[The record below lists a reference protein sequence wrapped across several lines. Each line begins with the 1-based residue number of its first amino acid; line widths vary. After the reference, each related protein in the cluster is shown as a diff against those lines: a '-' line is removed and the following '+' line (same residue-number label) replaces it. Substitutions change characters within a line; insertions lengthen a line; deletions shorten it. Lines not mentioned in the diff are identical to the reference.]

1 MYKTSTLKFIHIM
14 IPAVSPKKTS
24 ERKREL
30 YKEAQA
36 YKNAIDGQVND
47 IKTETLRISK
57 SAVII
62 GGVLAGVYLLVR
74 WFSSDD
80 DEVQPITTIALNNE
94 HQNTPILMRSEIAS
108 EDSWLVKSIKGYIL
122 TFLVSIAKEKIMEA
136 MSLMKGEPSAQE
148 VS

>member
-1 MYKTSTLKFIHIM
+1 M

-57 SAVII
+57 SAVVI
-62 GGVLAGVYLLVR
+62 GGVLAGVYLLFR
-74 WFSSDD
+74 WLSSDSD
-80 DEVQPITTIALNNE
+80 DGEIQTKTIVLNTSENL
-94 HQNTPILMRSEIAS
+94 NTPILMNTETV
-108 EDSWLVKSIKGYIL
+108 EQDSWLIKSIKGYIM

-136 MSLMKGEPSAQE
+136 MTLIKGEPATQE
-148 VS
+148 TA

>member
-1 MYKTSTLKFIHIM
+1 M

-57 SAVII
+57 SAVVI
-62 GGVLAGVYLLVR
+62 GGVLAGVYLLFR
-74 WFSSDD
+74 WLSSDD
-80 DEVQPITTIALNNE
+80 DSEIQTKTIVLNATE
-94 HQNTPILMRSEIAS
+94 SPNTPVLMSTETV
-108 EDSWLVKSIKGYIL
+108 EQDSWLIKSIKGYIM

-136 MSLMKGEPSAQE
+136 MTLMKGEPATQE
-148 VS
+148 TT